1 MSMDISNIEE
11 KNALAQSFANFETFL
26 TSRSLP
32 ADCIVAS
39 PEERFRVMNALP
51 DFIDSLPIEVRQ
63 NARYLSKFIAGA
75 AVGLFDAS
83 LNFVWNEVVVNLRK
97 KAVAYGLD
105 LFYDEAVGGKNRID
119 FKNENDLPGL
129 KDRTLLDTCLKLELI
144 PDIVHKKLVHILEM
158 RNDIGSS
165 HPNHY
170 SINSYELLGW
180 LQTCITDVL
189 NAQVSKSAITVQQ
202 IVANVRRS
210 TELFDMA
217 LISQFAE
224 SLKDVSKVL
233 VSNLLATL
241 FSMYVSN
248 DIESTVKNNILNLAP
263 YVWNEA
269 AESKKYDLGLRVDFY
284 KANLDLEKTS
294 AAEIFFEKCDGKR
307 YLSLNAR
314 IVQLDGLCDS
324 LKSAHYGW
332 DNFYNEVPLAREIM
346 SYIKKS
352 EDIPK
357 EREEKIIEAMLIC
370 RLGRNV
376 SYCNGVSPN
385 GKPFYDSFID
395 LLSSAQV
402 TIMLK
407 SILKPEISNG
417 LDGEIIS
424 SNVRDILQIIKKPTI
439 GERLN
444 DIIEFMQKQERFS
457 NLKTNKMFGELAK
470 GILI

>member
-1 MSMDISNIEE
+1 MGKIELIL
-11 KNALAQSFANFETFL
+11 K
-26 TSRSLP
+26 P
-32 ADCIVAS
+32 
-39 PEERFRVMNALP
+39 
-51 DFIDSLPIEVRQ
+51 
-63 NARYLSKFIAGA
+63 K
-75 AVGLFDAS
+75 
-83 LNFVWNEVVVNLRK
+83 
-97 KAVAYGLD
+97 
-105 LFYDEAVGGKNRID
+105 
-119 FKNENDLPGL
+119 NDLPGL

-158 RNDIGSS
+158 RNDIGLS
-165 HPNHY
+165 HPNYY

-202 IVANVRRS
+202 IVANVRKS
-210 TELFDMA
+210 TDLFDEI

-233 VSNLLATL
+233 VSNLLTTL

-248 DIESTVKNNILNLAP
+248 DVDLIVKNNILNLAP

-269 AESKKYDLGLRVDFY
+269 TELKKYDLGLLVDFY
-284 KANLDLEKTS
+284 KANLDMGKTS

-324 LKSAHYGW
+324 LKFAHYGW

-357 EREEKIIEAMLIC
+357 EREEKIIETMLIC

-385 GKPFYDSFID
+385 GKAYYDSFID

-402 TIMLK
+402 MILLK

-417 LDGEIIS
+417 LDGKIIS
-424 SNVRDILQIIKKPTI
+424 SNLKEILLIIKKTTI

-444 DIIEFMQKQERFS
+444 DIVEFMQKQEKFS
-457 NLKTNKMFGELAK
+457 NLRMNKIFGELAK
-470 GILI
+470 GILM